1 VAERRNR
8 LRAGFFQFAP
18 VFGQKEENLEK
29 VSLAVS
35 DAAFD
40 LLVLPEFFTTG
51 YQFVSHDE
59 VEKLSEEIPEGLTT
73 RCLTDISR
81 QKNCYIVA
89 GLPERDGLRFYN
101 SAVLTGPGGFIGCYR
116 KTHLFFEEKRYFTPG
131 DSGFLVWDTGVGRIG
146 IMICFDWFFP
156 ESMRTLALRGAEIIG
171 HPANLVLPY
180 CPSAMP
186 LRCLENKVFAVT
198 ANRTGQEERK
208 KDMPLKFI
216 GQSLIASPAGEVREK
231 APEDEQ
237 VLMIAEIDSAEAR
250 NKSLNEWNNLFQDRR
265 PEMYDTR
272 P

>member
-40 LLVLPEFFTTG
+40 LLVLPEFFATG
-51 YQFVSHDE
+51 YYFVSHDE
-59 VEKLSEEIPEGLTT
+59 VERLSEKVPEGPTT
-73 RCLTDISR
+73 QYLADISR
-81 QKNCYIVA
+81 QKNCYIIA
-89 GLPERDGLRFYN
+89 GLPEKDGLQVFN
-101 SAVLTGPGGFIGCYR
+101 SAVFTGPEGFIGVYR
-116 KTHLFFEEKRYFTPG
+116 KTHLFFEEKLYFTPG
-131 DSGFLVWDTGVGRIG
+131 DSGFLVWDTEVGRIG

-186 LRCLENKVFAVT
+186 IRCLENRVFAVT
-198 ANRTGQEERK
+198 ANRTGQEERRK
-208 KDMPLKFI
+208 GMPLKFI

-250 NKSLNEWNNLFQDRR
+250 NKALNERNDLFKDRR
-265 PEMYDTR
+265 PEMYDAR